1 MISNNLKK
9 RIYTSL
15 ILLSLLILI
24 FNFNFILLYS
34 LLIFSVLSIIEF
46 LQLSNKI
53 FTKKVYYYALN
64 LFFIIYV
71 SIFSILFVLLSNSIG
86 SKIILYTILIGCISS
101 DIGGF
106 TLGKIFGGP
115 KLTKISPKKTYSGA
129 IGSIL
134 FTIICVSL
142 LFFYLLG
149 TFNYELIIISI
160 VISISCQIGDL
171 LFSFIKR
178 KAKLK
183 DTGNFLPGHGGILDR
198 LDGIFLGIPFGFLT
212 LILLN

>member
-64 LFFIIYV
+64 LF
-71 SIFSILFVLLSNSIG
+71 L
-86 SKIILYTILIGCISS
+86 
-101 DIGGF
+101 
-106 TLGKIFGGP
+106 
-115 KLTKISPKKTYSGA
+115 
-129 IGSIL
+129 
-134 FTIICVSL
+134 
-142 LFFYLLG
+142 
-149 TFNYELIIISI
+149 
-160 VISISCQIGDL
+160 
-171 LFSFIKR
+171 
-178 KAKLK
+178 
-183 DTGNFLPGHGGILDR
+183 
-198 LDGIFLGIPFGFLT
+198 
-212 LILLN
+212 

>member
-101 DIGGF
+101 DIGF

-115 KLTKISPKKTYSGA
+115 KLTKISPKKLIQGQLAQY
-129 IGSIL
+129 
-134 FTIICVSL
+134 
-142 LFFYLLG
+142 YLL
-149 TFNYELIIISI
+149 
-160 VISISCQIGDL
+160 
-171 LFSFIKR
+171 
-178 KAKLK
+178 
-183 DTGNFLPGHGGILDR
+183 
-198 LDGIFLGIPFGFLT
+198 
-212 LILLN
+212 